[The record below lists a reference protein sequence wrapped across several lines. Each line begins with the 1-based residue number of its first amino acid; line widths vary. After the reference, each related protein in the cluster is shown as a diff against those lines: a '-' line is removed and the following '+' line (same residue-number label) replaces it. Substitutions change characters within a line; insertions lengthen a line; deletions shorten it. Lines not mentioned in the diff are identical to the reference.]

1 MADNVLIYIK
11 NLWQITRF
19 PIKEKLYKLFLCIF
33 ASQLQKVMVIGEILK
48 KIDALGGIIIEAGI
62 KYTSKLVLLSIVLA
76 TVGCD
81 HQNDIDVKMDIAESL
96 MNSKPDSALAVLE
109 GIPTSDV
116 KGKAASA
123 RYALLKSMALDK
135 NYIDTTTFDVLQPA
149 IDYYIKH
156 GSPDEQ
162 LRTYYYQG
170 RIYQN
175 QGDDDSAMQSFMN
188 GCDLRESITDSLL
201 LAHTLVAQGT
211 LYFKQY
217 RTDEYIHNN
226 EDAAKLYKA
235 IGRDIL
241 EIKSYANAIDGYIIM
256 NRKSAAYSI
265 LSICVPLVQKN
276 PEGEAYLFP
285 SLLSY
290 TVELCSS
297 DDIKAF
303 LDEYQDLELTTDE
316 TMNFALGYSK
326 IGEYDKALS
335 LLSEISP
342 NATAL
347 DSLKYVS
354 VKIGILKKQGMYEQA
369 LNLYKDYSAMLERYQ
384 KELLSQDLLF
394 SDKKHQ
400 LEMKNLTE
408 IRDKDRTIGLTL
420 CSVFVLVILIGW
432 QYYLGYLGRIKRV
445 LAEKENENLRLEQD
459 NLRKE
464 KEKAELERDKKTL
477 EADNLEQDK
486 KRLEAEQ
493 RQHEL
498 EAANLRL
505 EIAQLESE
513 RDHLKELQRE
523 QSELAKPIQKVIKNR
538 LDMLNGLLAKEIT
551 RNDSY
556 AEPYNKWID
565 TICNDKKKFMDS
577 TRLAFTASHPKFM
590 EYLEQRGLSADEINY
605 LCLYAIGLRGKEV
618 GEYIQMKRH
627 YITSHE
633 IRKKLGIDEHET
645 NIGLYIRR
653 LMKDFEK

>member
-1 MADNVLIYIK
+1 
-11 NLWQITRF
+11 
-19 PIKEKLYKLFLCIF
+19 
-33 ASQLQKVMVIGEILK
+33 
-48 KIDALGGIIIEAGI
+48 
-62 KYTSKLVLLSIVLA
+62 
-76 TVGCD
+76 
-81 HQNDIDVKMDIAESL
+81 
-96 MNSKPDSALAVLE
+96 
-109 GIPTSDV
+109 
-116 KGKAASA
+116 
-123 RYALLKSMALDK
+123 
-135 NYIDTTTFDVLQPA
+135 
-149 IDYYIKH
+149 
-156 GSPDEQ
+156 
-162 LRTYYYQG
+162 
-170 RIYQN
+170 
-175 QGDDDSAMQSFMN
+175 MN

-256 NRKSAAYSI
+256 NRKSAADSI

-408 IRDKDRTIGLTL
+408 IRDKDRIIGLTL
-420 CSVFVLVILIGW
+420 GSVFVLIILVRPDPQVIWNTPKTNRGW
-432 QYYLGYLGRIKRV
+432 KKMNAHYHRSKKGGGEWEFFDLPEQWTINYRDLTF
-445 LAEKENENLRLEQD
+445 NLKPFSFKHTGLFPEQ
-459 NLRKE
+459 
-464 KEKAELERDKKTL
+464 
-477 EADNLEQDK
+477 
-486 KRLEAEQ
+486 
-493 RQHEL
+493 
-498 EAANLRL
+498 AANWDWFSK
-505 EIAQLESE
+505 IIKESG
-513 RDHLKELQRE
+513 RKDLKVHR
-523 QSELAKPIQKVIKNR
+523 
-538 LDMLNGLLAKEIT
+538 
-551 RNDSY
+551 
-556 AEPYNKWID
+556 
-565 TICNDKKKFMDS
+565 
-577 TRLAFTASHPKFM
+577 
-590 EYLEQRGLSADEINY
+590 
-605 LCLYAIGLRGKEV
+605 
-618 GEYIQMKRH
+618 
-627 YITSHE
+627 
-633 IRKKLGIDEHET
+633 
-645 NIGLYIRR
+645 
-653 LMKDFEK
+653 

>member
-1 MADNVLIYIK
+1 MLTTGSCDRHGAA
-11 NLWQITRF
+11 W
-19 PIKEKLYKLFLCIF
+19 EKLD
-33 ASQLQKVMVIGEILK
+33 M
-48 KIDALGGIIIEAGI
+48 
-62 KYTSKLVLLSIVLA
+62 
-76 TVGCD
+76 
-81 HQNDIDVKMDIAESL
+81 AESL
-96 MNSKPDSALAVLE
+96 MDSKPDSALTVLE
-109 GIPTSDV
+109 GIPASKV
-116 KGKAASA
+116 KGKEVSA

-135 NYIDTTTFDVLQPA
+135 NCIDTTTFDVLQPA

-156 GSPDEQ
+156 GTPDEQ

-175 QGDDDSAMQSFMN
+175 QGDDDSAMQSFMK
-188 GCDLRESITDSLL
+188 GCDLGENITDSLL

-211 LYFKQY
+211 LYLKQY
-217 RTDEYIHNN
+217 KTGEFIHNN
-226 EDAAKLYKA
+226 LYAAKLYGA

-241 EIKSYANAIDGYIIM
+241 EIKSYTKALDGYVMM
-256 NRKSAAYSI
+256 NDKSAADSV

-276 PEGEAYLFP
+276 PDGEIYLFP

-290 TVELCSS
+290 TIELCSS
-297 DDIKAF
+297 DDIKIF
-303 LDEYQDLELTTDE
+303 LDENKDLERTKDE
-316 TMNFALGYSK
+316 TMNFAKGYSK
-326 IGEYDKALS
+326 IGEYDEALNI
-335 LLSEISP
+335 LSETTPSGFI
-342 NATAL
+342 L
-347 DSLKYVS
+347 DSIKYTL
-354 VKIGILKKQGMYEQA
+354 VKTDVLEKQGRYEQA

-394 SDKKHQ
+394 SDKKHH
-400 LEMKNLTE
+400 LEMKSLME
-408 IRDKDRTIGLTL
+408 IRDKDRIIGLTL
-420 CSVFVLVILIGW
+420 CSIFVLVILVGW
-432 QYYLGYLGRIKRV
+432 QYYRGYLGRTKRV

-477 EADNLEQDK
+477 EADNLEKDK

-505 EIAQLESE
+505 EISQLEGE

-523 QSELAKPIQKVIKNR
+523 QSELAKPIQKVIKSR

-556 AEPYNKWID
+556 AEPYNKWIEA
-565 TICNDKKKFMDS
+565 IRNDKKKFMDS
-577 TRLAFTASHPKFM
+577 TRLAFAASHPRFM
-590 EYLEQRGLSADEINY
+590 EYLEQRGLTADEINY

-627 YITSHE
+627 YIISHE

>member
-188 GCDLRESITDSLL
+188 GCDLGESITDSLL

-256 NRKSAAYSI
+256 NRKSAADSI

-369 LNLYKDYSAMLERYQ
+369 LNLYKDYSAMLERY
-384 KELLSQDLLF
+384 
-394 SDKKHQ
+394 
-400 LEMKNLTE
+400 
-408 IRDKDRTIGLTL
+408 
-420 CSVFVLVILIGW
+420 
-432 QYYLGYLGRIKRV
+432 
-445 LAEKENENLRLEQD
+445 
-459 NLRKE
+459 
-464 KEKAELERDKKTL
+464 
-477 EADNLEQDK
+477 
-486 KRLEAEQ
+486 
-493 RQHEL
+493 
-498 EAANLRL
+498 
-505 EIAQLESE
+505 
-513 RDHLKELQRE
+513 
-523 QSELAKPIQKVIKNR
+523 
-538 LDMLNGLLAKEIT
+538 
-551 RNDSY
+551 
-556 AEPYNKWID
+556 
-565 TICNDKKKFMDS
+565 
-577 TRLAFTASHPKFM
+577 
-590 EYLEQRGLSADEINY
+590 
-605 LCLYAIGLRGKEV
+605 
-618 GEYIQMKRH
+618 
-627 YITSHE
+627 
-633 IRKKLGIDEHET
+633 
-645 NIGLYIRR
+645 
-653 LMKDFEK
+653 